1 MVFMERIHLVI
12 GNWTMA
18 GVWVPYWTCIS
29 EAGFDIPAVLF
40 LADPTLGWPMVDA
53 NSVPI
58 VKKSC
63 SAKKNEKEML
73 CMWSTCHCP

>member
-1 MVFMERIHLVI
+1 MVGRIHLVN

-40 LADPTLGWPMVDA
+40 LADEAQATLVQVVQC
-53 NSVPI
+53 NLILSVR
-58 VKKSC
+58 VC
-63 SAKKNEKEML
+63 ATML
-73 CMWSTCHCP
+73 L